1 MAITRPEW
9 SADNVCGAEIELRRP
24 WQIILFMGGLFGAV
38 FLLLI
43 GDLFWW

>member
-9 SADNVCGAEIELRRP
+9 SAANVRGAEIELRRP
-24 WQIILFMGGLFGAV
+24 WQIIVFMGGLFAAV